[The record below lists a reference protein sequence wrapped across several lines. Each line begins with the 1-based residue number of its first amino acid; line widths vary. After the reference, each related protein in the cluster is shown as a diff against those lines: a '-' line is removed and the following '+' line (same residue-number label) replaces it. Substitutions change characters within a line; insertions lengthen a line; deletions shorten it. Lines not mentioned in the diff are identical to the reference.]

1 MNMFHLWAER
11 WRRHEAT
18 NDVILRRYSDDIDV
32 GFEHEGDARRF
43 WNDMRK
49 RASGRGINAAA
60 LKTAAVF
67 CGAGLF
73 MWLLIAT
80 YAFDLGP
87 GFF

>member
-43 WNDMRK
+43 WNDMRM
-49 RASGRGINAAA
+49 RTSGRGIDAAA
-60 LKTAAVF
+60 LRTAAVF

-73 MWLLIAT
+73 VWLLIAT